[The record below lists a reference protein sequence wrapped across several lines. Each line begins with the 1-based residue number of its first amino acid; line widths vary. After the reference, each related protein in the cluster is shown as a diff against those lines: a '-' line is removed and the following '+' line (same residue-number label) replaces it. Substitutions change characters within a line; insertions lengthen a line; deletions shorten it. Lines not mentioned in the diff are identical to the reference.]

1 MNASYAGPIWRMMLC
16 SAVAVILVGC
26 GGSKDSPRSGGAAA
40 KPADQD
46 DPTNVQPPEN
56 APARPPVAATE
67 SPKKQ
72 PPKPAKK
79 QPPGLDP
86 STDPRD
92 VFELLTGE
100 PPFEHAAGTDGQSP
114 ADTFAVIFPPK
125 GVDSTNF
132 KHEVPATELPAETS
146 NTPTVAPKP
155 VDLKKKPKTASA
167 AKDEPTEEKILP
179 SGFKPIAAAGVSRLG
194 WPLRIRGD
202 KDRAEMALV
211 TGGAVTVG
219 HDGSPRES
227 SPQITV
233 VLDTF
238 YMDVAEVTLG
248 QYERFRKLMK
258 EEKNRTIPL
267 PENSTAPPNRPAL
280 GVTLLQAEFYARW
293 AGKEIPTEAEWER
306 AARGEGTFDHPWGNG
321 RAIWKQ
327 ARTQADIGP
336 IKSFPTDVSPF
347 GIYDLAGNAREW
359 CLDRY
364 SPSAFADASK
374 ASSHQLRNWK
384 GPRLA
389 VPAEFHVVKGN
400 GPNWEAWYR
409 KGLNATKRHPDVGFR
424 CILRLPDKSQ

>member
-1 MNASYAGPIWRMMLC
+1 VSASYAAPFWRMMLC
-16 SAVAVILVGC
+16 SAVAAILVGC
-26 GGSKDSPRSGGAAA
+26 GGSKDSTRSGGAAA
-40 KPADQD
+40 KPADQA
-46 DPTNVQPPEN
+46 DPANAQPPQN
-56 APARPPVAATE
+56 PADQPPVAATE
-67 SPKKQ
+67 SPKKE
-72 PPKPAKK
+72 PPKPVKK
-79 QPPGLDP
+79 QHAGLDP

-92 VFELLTGE
+92 VFELLSGE
-100 PPFEHAAGTDGQSP
+100 PPFELATGSEGQSP
-114 ADTFAVIFPPK
+114 ADTFAVIVPPK
-125 GVDSTNF
+125 GIDSTNF
-132 KHEVPATELPAETS
+132 KYEVPTTDSPTS
-146 NTPTVAPKP
+146 TSGTKKVEAKP
-155 VDLKKKPKTASA
+155 VDAKKKPKTASA
-167 AKDEPTEEKILP
+167 AKDDSTDEKILP
-179 SGFKPIAAAGVSRLG
+179 SGFKPIAGAGVSRLG
-194 WPLRIRGD
+194 WPLRIRCG

-219 HDGSPRES
+219 HDGGPRES

-238 YMDVAEVTLG
+238 YMDVAEVTVG

-258 EEKNRTIPL
+258 EERKRTIPL
-267 PENSTAPPNRPAL
+267 PENSSAPPDRPVL

-327 ARTQADIGP
+327 ARSQADIGP

-374 ASSHQLRNWK
+374 SSSHQLRNWK

-389 VPAEFHVVKGN
+389 IQAEFHVVKGN
-400 GPNWEAWYR
+400 GPHWDAWYR
-409 KGLNATKRHPDVGFR
+409 QGLNATQRHPDVGFR
-424 CILRLPDKSQ
+424 CVLRLPDKSE